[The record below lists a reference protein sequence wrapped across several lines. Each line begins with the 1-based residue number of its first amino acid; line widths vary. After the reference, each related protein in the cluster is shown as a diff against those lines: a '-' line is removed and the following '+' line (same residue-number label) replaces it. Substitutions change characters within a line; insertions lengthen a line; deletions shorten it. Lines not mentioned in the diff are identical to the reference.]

1 MNVFSFSRRGRSKAR
16 ASPLAYRYNGVA
28 KKKFIVLPDRLNK
41 RTIVLSDDI

>member
-1 MNVFSFSRRGRSKAR
+1 MNVFSFPARRRSEAR

-41 RTIVLSDDI
+41 RTIVLSEDI